1 MVLYI
6 SKSIAIFIKLN
17 AKWTNNN
24 ILFTH
29 KYAGKKNQIKWF
41 MNVWYEN
48 HFLMPTKKIS
58 LVFHDVSIWINIKQ
72 RENKFSLQGKKDW
85 WTYSHGCE
93 TEYF

>member
-29 KYAGKKNQIKWF
+29 KYAGEKKTNQIIYECMIWKPFFNANKKN
-41 MNVWYEN
+41 
-48 HFLMPTKKIS
+48 
-58 LVFHDVSIWINIKQ
+58 
-72 RENKFSLQGKKDW
+72 
-85 WTYSHGCE
+85 
-93 TEYF
+93 

>member
-29 KYAGKKNQIKWF
+29 KYAGEKNK
-41 MNVWYEN
+41 
-48 HFLMPTKKIS
+48 S
-58 LVFHDVSIWINIKQ
+58 
-72 RENKFSLQGKKDW
+72 NKLWMYDMKTIF
-85 WTYSHGCE
+85 
-93 TEYF
+93 

>member
-29 KYAGKKNQIKWF
+29 KYAGEKNQIKWF

-48 HFLMPTKKIS
+48 HFLMPTKKNESGIS
-58 LVFHDVSIWINIKQ
+58 WCKHMNQHKAK
-72 RENKFSLQGKKDW
+72 RK
-85 WTYSHGCE
+85 
-93 TEYF
+93 